1 MESDRPQPET
11 APSRPLPMPPGGPGS
26 AAFAHDWSS
35 TPLGPASEWPQ
46 PLKTAA
52 NIALGSNIPMM
63 VAWGPDLLVVHN
75 DSYGEILGDR
85 RPALGRPLREIWAD
99 IWPQVIG
106 PNVERVLRG
115 ETVYME
121 AAPRLLRREGRAETA
136 WLTFC
141 YNPVLDEQGGI
152 AGLFGV
158 VTSVSSDER
167 TEQRLRESE
176 ERFRLI
182 ADSAPVLM
190 WVTQLDR
197 KRSFVNRAYVDF
209 LGISYEQAVDFDWR
223 TVIHPDDAQ
232 RILAE
237 SIAGEASLQ
246 RFVLVGRFRGGDGE
260 WHWIR
265 SVSQPRWGPGGEHTG
280 FIGVA
285 HDITDTKRAEQSLR
299 EINETLERRV
309 EERTADL
316 RAALDRLQDE
326 TAERERAEEALRQAQ
341 KMEAVGRLTGG
352 IAHDFNNLLTPVI
365 GGLEILSASI
375 EEPRLQ
381 RLAQAALESSRR
393 GAKLTGQLLTFSRIQ
408 RIRIVPVA
416 VKQVIDNL
424 RQILKHTIGTA
435 VAIRTEL
442 SPASLHAL
450 CDENQL
456 ENAILNLA
464 INARD
469 AMPEGGTLTIAVD
482 VVHEDGDP
490 ELETGDY
497 VRIAVADSG
506 TGMAPE
512 VAARATEPFF
522 STKALGK
529 GTGLGLAQVY
539 GIARQSGGTVRIDSR
554 EGEGTTVCVLLPHA
568 EPGAAGAGGP
578 ADAPAEAAEEAP
590 VAGARI
596 MVVDDDAEVRLFLK
610 ELLEASGH
618 EVAAF
623 DGPGAALEGIADAA
637 PDLALIDFAMP
648 SMNGAQLARVLRERR
663 PDLPIAFVTGYAES
677 DQLEDAVGP
686 EVPVLRKPFG
696 IDELAALVER
706 ALDRPQATEA

>member
-1 MESDRPQPET
+1 MKPADPQPAA
-11 APSRPLPMPPGGPGS
+11 APERPPPIPPGGPGS

-35 TPLGPASEWPQ
+35 TPLGPPECWPQ
-46 PLKTAA
+46 ALKTAA

-63 VAWGPDLLVVHN
+63 VAWGPDLLLVHN

-85 RPALGRPLREIWAD
+85 RPALGRSLREVWAD
-99 IWPQVIG
+99 VWDVIG
-106 PNVERVLRG
+106 PNSERVLRG
-115 ETVYME
+115 ETVYLE
-121 AAPRLLRREGRAETA
+121 SAPRMLRRDGRTETA
-136 WLTFC
+136 WLTSC
-141 YNPVLDEQGGI
+141 YNPVLDENGEVGGI
-152 AGLFGV
+152 FGV
-158 VTSVSSDER
+158 VTAVSSDQR

-176 ERFRLI
+176 ARFRLI

-197 KRSFVNRAYVDF
+197 RRSFVNRAYVDF
-209 LGISYEQAVDFDWR
+209 LGITYEEAVDFDWR
-223 TVIHPDDAQ
+223 TIIHPDDAE

-246 RFVLVGRFRGGDGE
+246 TFVLVGRFRGADGE
-260 WHWIR
+260 WHWMR
-265 SVSQPRWGPGGEHTG
+265 SVSQPRWGPGGEHIG
-280 FIGVA
+280 FIGAA

-299 EINETLERRV
+299 EYNETLERRV
-309 EERTADL
+309 AERTADL
-316 RAALDRLQDE
+316 RAALDRLRDE
-326 TAERERAEEALRQAQ
+326 IAERERAEEALRQAQ

-365 GGLEILSASI
+365 GGLEILVAGV

-408 RIRIVPVA
+408 RIRIAPVA
-416 VKQVIDNL
+416 VNQVIDNL
-424 RQILKHTIGTA
+424 RQILRHTIGSGI
-435 VAIRTEL
+435 AIRTEL
-442 SPASLHAL
+442 DPAPLHAL

-469 AMPEGGTLTIAVD
+469 AMPEGGALTIATAIVD
-482 VVHEDGDP
+482 EPGDA
-490 ELETGDY
+490 ELEAGGY
-497 VRIAVADSG
+497 VRIAVADTG

-522 STKALGK
+522 STKPLGK

-539 GIARQSGGTVRIDSR
+539 GIARQSGGTLRIDSR
-554 EGEGTTVCVLLPHA
+554 EGAGTTVAMLLRHV
-568 EPGAAGAGGP
+568 EPAAAGIHDEGAAAGV
-578 ADAPAEAAEEAP
+578 ASDAPAGG
-590 VAGARI
+590 GARI

-610 ELLEASGH
+610 EMLEASGH
-618 EVAAF
+618 EVATF
-623 DGPGAALEGIADAA
+623 DRPEAALDALAEAA

-648 SMNGAQLARVLRERR
+648 SMNGAQLARMLRERR
-663 PDLPIAFVTGYAES
+663 PELPIAFVTGYAES
-677 DQLEDAVGP
+677 DQLEDALGP
-686 EVPVLRKPFG
+686 GVPVLRKPFG
-696 IDELAALVER
+696 IDELASLVEK
-706 ALDRPQATEA
+706 ALDRCRPPAA

>member
-1 MESDRPQPET
+1 MDNDPPEP
-11 APSRPLPMPPGGPGS
+11 AARMSRPLPLPPGGTGS
-26 AAFAHDWSS
+26 AAFAHDWEA
-35 TPLGPASEWPQ
+35 TPLGPSGAWPQ

-52 NIALGSNIPMM
+52 EIALGSNIPMV
-63 VAWGPDLLVVHN
+63 VAWGPELLVVHN

-85 RPALGRPLREIWAD
+85 RPALGRPLREVWAD
-99 IWPQVIG
+99 QWVDAVG
-106 PNVERVLRG
+106 PHVERVLQG
-115 ETVYME
+115 ETVYLE

-141 YNPVLDEQGGI
+141 YNPLRDEAGEI

-158 VTSVSSDER
+158 VTAVSSDER
-167 TEQRLRESE
+167 TEHRLRESE

-197 KRSFVNRAYVDF
+197 RRSFVNRAYVDF
-209 LGISYEQAVDFDWR
+209 LGITYEEAVDFDWR
-223 TVIHPDDAQ
+223 SIIHPDDAD

-237 SIAGEASLQ
+237 SIAGEATLKT
-246 RFVLVGRFRGGDGE
+246 FVLIGRFRGGDGE
-260 WHWIR
+260 WHWMR
-265 SVSQPRWGPGGEHTG
+265 SVSQPRWGPGGEHIG
-280 FIGVA
+280 FIGAA
-285 HDITDTKRAEQSLR
+285 HDITDAKRAEQSLR
-299 EINETLERRV
+299 ELNETLERRV
-309 EERTADL
+309 AERTADL

-326 TAERERAEEALRQAQ
+326 IAERERAEEALRQAQ

-365 GGLEILSASI
+365 GGLEILVANVG
-375 EEPRLQ
+375 EPRLQ

-408 RIRIVPVA
+408 RIRIAPVA
-416 VKQVIDNL
+416 VNQVIDNL
-424 RQILKHTIGTA
+424 RQILRHTIGTGI
-435 VAIRTEL
+435 AIRTEL
-442 SPASLHAL
+442 GAPSLHAL

-469 AMPEGGTLTIAVD
+469 AMPEGGALTIATEIVR
-482 VVHEDGDP
+482 EPGDA

-497 VRIAVADSG
+497 VRICVSDTG

-522 STKALGK
+522 STKPFGK

-539 GIARQSGGTVRIDSR
+539 GIARQAGGTLRIDSR
-554 EGEGTTVCVLLPHA
+554 EGEGTTVCVLLPHV
-568 EPGAAGAGGP
+568 EPAAAGATE
-578 ADAPAEAAEEAP
+578 AETAAEAPGPGTARA
-590 VAGARI
+590 ARI
-596 MVVDDDAEVRLFLK
+596 MVVDDDAEVRTFLK
-610 ELLEASGH
+610 ELLEDSGH
-618 EVAAF
+618 QVTTFDAPEAAVEAI
-623 DGPGAALEGIADAA
+623 GAAA

-648 SMNGAQLARVLRERR
+648 SMNGAQLARALRECR

-677 DQLEDAVGP
+677 QLLENALGP

-696 IDELAALVER
+696 TDELGALVER
-706 ALDRPQATEA
+706 MLDGGHHDRP